1 MFTGLVEEAGAVAS
15 FAQRGDG
22 AGSLVIRGGLIL
34 EGLRL
39 GDSVAVNG
47 CCLTVTAIEGDH
59 LRFDLLGETLART
72 NLGAAKPGDRV
83 NLERP
88 LRAGAPLG
96 GHFVQGHIDD
106 TAPVLALEPRGEDRR
121 LEIGLAREHARFVA
135 VKGSVA
141 LNGVS
146 LTVAG
151 VGPDRFWVWLIPHTL
166 AVTNLGELAAG
177 DRVNVEFDILAKYLD
192 RAREVGA

>member
-1 MFTGLVEEAGAVAS
+1 MFTGLVEAAGAVES
-15 FAQRGDG
+15 FTERGDG
-22 AGSLVIRGGLIL
+22 AGSLVVRAGSVA

-47 CCLTVTAIEGDH
+47 CCLTVTTLDTDH

-72 NLGAAKPGDRV
+72 NLGGAKPGDRV

-106 TAPVLALEPRGEDRR
+106 TAPVLALEPRGDDRR
-121 LEIGLAREHARFVA
+121 MEIGLVRDYARLVA

-141 LNGVS
+141 VNGVS

-166 AVTNLGELAAG
+166 AITNLGDCGPG
-177 DRVNVEFDILAKYLD
+177 DRVNIEFDILAKYLD
-192 RAREVGA
+192 RAREVGV